1 MDSHLL
7 AVAVVVPSGSAA
19 RTLSRQSS
27 AKLSQSDC
35 TPEHVPALPNALVNF
50 ASALASH
57 AVSSEGSPKRATF
70 ARHRRKRA
78 SRFAMALSF
87 ALVHWSAAAGPA
99 ASSKQAKT
107 VETTVNRRVT
117 GLAIPDTYDPATRQV
132 NQKFGI
138 LLESRRSRS
147 AGRTQVDAE
156 LEGDDGAREA
166 HQRRLPVDVEERG
179 RLPVGKALAD
189 EQRQAD
195 WHLRKAA
202 PHAEDARGGGDGE
215 EPASAAQQLQ
225 GHGGRRRIVG
235 RLGVG
240 VEGLRGDGGAQRDIE
255 GPQQDVG
262 DRASQRVRPRASR
275 VRHPRRGES
284 NQQYPYRMPPH
295 AYPHDATL
303 PLDRATRVSSFRLRK
318 QGLRGGKSGGATD
331 CRTGPGR
338 SALPRHGGRPA
349 GDVATEGPT
358 QEDAARC
365 RPSPPRRPPLAC

>member
-57 AVSSEGSPKRATF
+57 AVSCEGSPKRATF
-70 ARHRRKRA
+70 ARHRRRPA

-117 GLAIPDTYDPATRQV
+117 GLAIPETYDPATPQV
-132 NQKFGI
+132 NQKFGV
-138 LLESRRSRS
+138 LLEARRSRS
-147 AGRTQVDAE
+147 AGRRQVVDAE
-156 LEGDDGAREA
+156 LEGDDGARVA
-166 HQRRLPVDVEERG
+166 HHRRLPVDVEERG

-189 EQRQAD
+189 EQGQAD
-195 WHLRKAA
+195 GHLRKAA

-215 EPASAAQQLQ
+215 EPAGAAEQFQ

-240 VEGLRGDGGAQRDIE
+240 VERLRGDGGAQRDIE

-262 DRASQRVRPRASR
+262 HRASQRVRPPASR

-295 AYPHDATL
+295 AYPHDAAL
-303 PLDRATRVSSFRLRK
+303 PLDQAP
-318 QGLRGGKSGGATD
+318 KSD
-331 CRTGPGR
+331 I
-338 SALPRHGGRPA
+338 LPAPQARPA
-349 GDVATEGPT
+349 GGYSGGRLVRSWPVLSPA
-358 QEDAARC
+358 DA
-365 RPSPPRRPPLAC
+365 RPGTLRRRDPR